1 MEFKANGITFKSDSS
16 YKVTLTSAKEA
27 ADYLKI
33 GIHIDFGEK
42 TTPEPTVITWEFPSC
57 DIFSRWNP
65 GSWLEHSLNPD
76 WSPAKSA
83 SRSAQWAPVKTHLSL
98 SGKNRL
104 TVALTDVRTPLELS
118 SGIYEENAK
127 LRYKLTLFTQQIS
140 AISEYD
146 TYLILDMR
154 EIPYSEAIKDVQKL
168 WTECG
173 YACAHVPEEAT
184 RPMYST
190 WYSYHQQLERKTL
203 IAELKLAKELG
214 METVIVDDGW
224 QTIDGSRGYAY
235 CGDWEPERLPD
246 MKELVREVHS
256 LGMKYMMWYSVP
268 FVGKYSKAWERFRG
282 KYLDYSGEECRWC
295 VLDPRY
301 PEVRDYLIST
311 YENAVS
317 GWKLDGLKLDFI
329 DSFRLTEY
337 SAKPNA
343 DMDYESLE
351 DAVCAL
357 LSETK
362 KRLLKINPEILIE
375 FRQGYMG
382 PVMLTCGNMIRVA
395 DCPGDPLKNRAGSL
409 SLRLTSGSC
418 AVHSDML
425 MWNYGD
431 SVQSAALEIISI
443 LFSVPQISVL
453 IEKLPEEHYK
463 MLRFYLDFWNKN
475 RDCLIFGNLTA
486 KNPEANY
493 SIALTETDTE
503 LAAVSFSKN
512 VLETEKIYDKLSF
525 VNGSWDDELLIKNSG
540 GAYSAEIVIY
550 DCMGNITEQ
559 KTAVLENGYNI
570 FNVPCSGLV
579 QVIKN

>member
-1 MEFKANGITFKSDSS
+1 MEFTKNNLTFKSNSE
-16 YKVTLTSAKEA
+16 YKVSLSAEA
-27 ADYLKI
+27 CSADYLRLKL
-33 GIHIDFGEK
+33 HIDFGGK
-42 TTPEPTVITWEFPSC
+42 ITPEPTIISWEFPLL
-57 DIFSRWNP
+57 DIFSEWNP
-65 GSWLEHSLNPD
+65 SAWLERCLNPN
-76 WSPAKSA
+76 WHPVRNA
-83 SRSAQWAPVKTHLSL
+83 SRSAQWAPVKSHISM
-98 SGKNRL
+98 SGQNKI

-118 SGIYEENAK
+118 SGVVEENAT
-127 LRYKLTLFTQQIS
+127 LIYKLTLFTQRIS

-154 EIPYSEAIKDVQKL
+154 DISYSEAIGDIQKL

-173 YACAHVPEEAT
+173 YGCAHVPEEAA

-190 WYSYHQQLERKTL
+190 WYSYHQILERKTL
-203 IAELKLAKELG
+203 VDELKLAKELG

-224 QTIDGSRGYAY
+224 QTTDGSRGYAH

-246 MKELVREVHS
+246 MKELVEEVHS

-268 FVGKYSKAWERFRG
+268 FVGKYSKAWERFHG
-282 KYLDYSGEECRWC
+282 KYLDYSGEDCRWC

-301 PEVRDYLIST
+301 PEVRDYLIT
-311 YENAVS
+311 IYENAVS
-317 GWKLDGLKLDFI
+317 EWKLDGLKLDFI

-337 SAKPNA
+337 SSKPNSE
-343 DMDYESLE
+343 MDYESLE

-357 LSETK
+357 LSEAK

-395 DCPGDPLKNRAGSL
+395 DCPADPLKNRAGSI

-425 MWNYGD
+425 MWNYED

-475 RDCLIFGNLTA
+475 RDCLLYGKLTA

-493 SIALTETDTE
+493 SIAWTETDSE

-512 VLETEKIYDKLSF
+512 ILETEKIYDKLSF
-525 VNGSWDDELLIKNSG
+525 VNGSWDDELLIKNSAD
-540 GAYSAEIVIY
+540 AYNAEITIY
-550 DCMGNITEQ
+550 DCTGNVTDQ
-559 KTAVLENGYNI
+559 KTAVLESGYNI
-570 FNVPCSGLV
+570 FKVPCSGLM
-579 QVIKN
+579 QIIKI